1 MGAESATNAPSRAM
15 LISIHPR
22 HVANILTGE
31 KTIELRRGRPSVAPG
46 QEVLIYS
53 TTPVAALTA
62 RCKIGNVESLPPET
76 LWRRYASR
84 LAVTRDQFDAYF
96 DSSET
101 ATALH
106 LYDVEPLSRPVTLSE
121 LRASGPFHA
130 PQTWHF
136 HDSERV
142 ASWLQHETK
151 PPAVQQD
158 RITSRDSEP
167 RVWLLKR
174 LLSSC
179 QALLVWTR
187 PTLAAEAPCAHRV
200 ERVSEAEHAR
210 S

>member
-1 MGAESATNAPSRAM
+1 MDAEPSPKAPSRAM
-15 LISIHPR
+15 VISIHPR
-22 HVANILTGE
+22 HVANILTGA

-62 RCKIGNVESLPPET
+62 RCKIGSVESLPPET
-76 LWRRYASR
+76 IWRQYAAR
-84 LAVTRDQFDAYF
+84 LAVTRDQFDSYF

-142 ASWLQHETK
+142 ANWLQHETK
-151 PPAVQQD
+151 PPDMREQVA
-158 RITSRDSEP
+158 SGDSEP
-167 RVWLLKR
+167 RIWLFRR

-179 QALLVWTR
+179 QALLTWTR
-187 PTLAAEAPCAHRV
+187 PTLDAGEPCAHLG
-200 ERVSEAEHAR
+200 ERVPQTEHAR